1 MFGLS
6 GETTEEEDRL
16 KDLSSQDALQTGKFG
31 ISFEIVLT
39 YYGKKISS
47 TIKQNMNTDWF
58 VDLQFV
64 LFMSQTFFSETTIK
78 AMLCSYVVHSL

>member
-39 YYGKKISS
+39 YCGKKNLVQLSK
-47 TIKQNMNTDWF
+47 T
-58 VDLQFV
+58 
-64 LFMSQTFFSETTIK
+64 
-78 AMLCSYVVHSL
+78 